1 MSSNYNRTF
10 KTKRHAYLHFF
21 RHYCSGH
28 FSFSLIYHF
37 MGIAQDTGKTHQMII
52 FNENNI
58 KFNIMKKNIKRS
70 LYMFILCAFSI
81 TNINSQTP
89 TESFEKDFKEAEEIY
104 AKYYVDNKGESMSY
118 SKGGF
123 SAAAPLF
130 LKLYKSDTT
139 NMNLAFKLG
148 VCYQSSR
155 RKKAECIYY
164 FSKASSS
171 ISMDYKGGS
180 YKERKAPVLAIKF
193 LADAYHLNY
202 EFDKAIKTYQRFITV
217 MKQNNMPGKIVM
229 AEALHQIE
237 VCKTA
242 KILVANPINIKI
254 ETLGNSLNSPYADYA
269 PVISADQNTIF
280 FTTTRIETKG
290 DIKDEGGNFME
301 DIYMSKKV
309 NSVWSTAKSIGVPI
323 NTDKHEASVGISS
336 DGQTILIYKDD
347 EGDGN
352 IYSTSLEGN
361 VWSVPVK
368 LNDNINS
375 KHWEPSAAIS
385 TDGSKLYFT
394 SDRPGG
400 FGGSDLYCSN
410 RKPNGEWGK
419 SENMG
424 ATINT
429 MYNEDAPFIHPDG
442 VTFAFSSNGHNTM
455 GGFDVFTSICS
466 AQGVWSKPMNV
477 GYPINTT
484 DDDIYYVLSPDN
496 KTAYFTSF
504 REGGIGEKDN
514 YTATF
519 IDRKPT
525 PLTLIKGNVI
535 MESGIAA
542 KNIEILITD
551 NETETVLGSYRAN
564 SATGEFIFILVPG
577 KNYNIT
583 YQSPGHLFY
592 SENIEIPV
600 KSNYYEIYKPVTLDP
615 ITVGSKI
622 ILNNIFFDFDKANLR
637 PLSNVELKNLVS
649 LLKANPNM
657 KVEIAGHTDSKG
669 DDIYNQKLSEE
680 RAQAVVNKL
689 IANGISPD
697 QMTAKG
703 YGKSMPYTSNK
714 KMDGT
719 DSPYGRQLNR
729 RVELKIIEIK

>member
-1 MSSNYNRTF
+1 M
-10 KTKRHAYLHFF
+10 KKP
-21 RHYCSGH
+21 
-28 FSFSLIYHF
+28 
-37 MGIAQDTGKTHQMII
+37 
-52 FNENNI
+52 
-58 KFNIMKKNIKRS
+58 IMKLISLLTLCVLNI
-70 LYMFILCAFSI
+70 
-81 TNINSQTP
+81 TTINSQTP
-89 TESFEKDFKEAEEIY
+89 TDTYEKDYNEAEEIY

-123 SAAAPLF
+123 SAAIPLF
-130 LKLYKSDTT
+130 LKLYKKDTT
-139 NMNLAFKLG
+139 NANLAFKLG

-164 FSKASSS
+164 FSKAASVVSG
-171 ISMDYKGGS
+171 DYNGGS
-180 YKERKAPVLAIKF
+180 YKERKAPLLAIKY
-193 LADAYHLNY
+193 LGDAYHLNY
-202 EFDKAIKTYQRFITV
+202 EFDKAIKTYQRFIAT
-217 MKQNNMPGKIVM
+217 MKQNKVSGKTVI
-229 AEALHQIE
+229 AEALRQID

-242 KILVANPINIKI
+242 KALVANPINIKI
-254 ETLGNSLNSPYADYA
+254 ESLGNNLNSPYADYA

-290 DIKDEGGNFME
+290 EIKDDGGNFME

-309 NSVWSTAKSIGVPI
+309 NSVWSPAKSIGVPI

-352 IYSTSLEGN
+352 IYSTSLEGTT
-361 VWSVPVK
+361 WSVPVK
-368 LNDNINS
+368 LNENINS
-375 KHWEPSAAIS
+375 KYWEPSAAIS

-394 SDRPGG
+394 SDKPGG
-400 FGGSDLYCSN
+400 FGGSDLYVSN

-424 ATINT
+424 SAINT
-429 MYNEDAPFIHPDG
+429 IYDEDAPFIHPDG
-442 VTFAFSSNGHNTM
+442 VTFAFSSTGHNTM
-455 GGFDVFTSICS
+455 GGFDVFTSIIS
-466 AQGVWSKPMNV
+466 PGGVWSTPINV
-477 GYPINTT
+477 GHPINTT

-535 MESGIAA
+535 MESGAVA
-542 KNIEILITD
+542 KNIEIIITD
-551 NETETVLGSYRAN
+551 NETETMLGSYRAN

-592 SENIEIPV
+592 SENIEIPI
-600 KSNYYEIYKPVTLDP
+600 KSNYYEIFKPVTLDP
-615 ITVGSKI
+615 IIVGSKI
-622 ILNNIFFDFDKANLR
+622 ILNNIFFDFDKATLR
-637 PLSNVELKNLVS
+637 HVSNVEIKNLTM
-649 LLKANPNM
+649 LLRANPNM

-689 IANGISPD
+689 VAAGISAD
-697 QMTAKG
+697 QMIAKG
-703 YGKSMPYTSNK
+703 YGKTMPFATNK
-714 KMDGT
+714 KTDGT
-719 DSPYGRQLNR
+719 DNPYGRQLNR
-729 RVELKIIEIK
+729 RVEMKITEIK